1 MNQQG
6 LDQIQVDT
14 DNLYREESFTDLK
27 VASIRRLVPIKI
39 DGSDDD
45 SRPSIYTGSAHI
57 MSQMGPVPVST
68 QIEADSLEE
77 ALQKFPDAI
86 KEAIDRMIDE
96 AKEMQRQESSR
107 IVVPKTAPPGM
118 TGGGPAPGGGAA
130 PGGGNI
136 ILGS

>member
-1 MNQQG
+1 MDEQG
-6 LDQIQVDT
+6 LDQIQVDA

-27 VASIRRLVPIKI
+27 VASIRRLVPIKT
-39 DGSDDD
+39 DGTDDD

-57 MSQMGPVPVST
+57 MSQMGPVPVNT
-68 QIEADSLEE
+68 QIEADSLQD
-77 ALQKFPDAI
+77 ALKKFPDAI
-86 KEAIDRMIDE
+86 KVAIDKMIDE

-107 IVVPKTAPPGM
+107 IVVPKTAPPGLAGQ
-118 TGGGPAPGGGAA
+118 GGA

>member
-14 DNLYREESFTDLK
+14 ANLYREESFTDLK

-45 SRPSIYTGSAHI
+45 SRPAIYTGSAHI
-57 MSQMGPVPVST
+57 MSQMGPVPVNA
-68 QIEADSLEE
+68 QIEASSLLE
-77 ALQKFPDAI
+77 ALEKFPDAI
-86 KEAIDRMIDE
+86 KEGIDRMIEE
-96 AKEMQRQESSR
+96 AKDVQRQESSR
-107 IVVPKTAPPGM
+107 IVVP
-118 TGGGPAPGGGAA
+118 GAGTSGLG

>member
-1 MNQQG
+1 MNEQD

-27 VASIRRLVPIKI
+27 VATLRRLVPIKL
-39 DGSDDD
+39 DGSDDG
-45 SRPSIYTGSAHI
+45 SRIPIYSGSSHI
-57 MSQMGPVPVST
+57 MSQMGPVPVNT
-68 QIEADSLEE
+68 QIEANSLQE
-77 ALQKFPDAI
+77 ALKKFPDAI
-86 KEAIDRMIDE
+86 KEAIERMIEE

-107 IVVPKTAPPGM
+107 IVVPKTGPPGI
-118 TGGGPAPGGGAA
+118 GGGGA

>member
-1 MNQQG
+1 MNEQD

-27 VASIRRLVPIKI
+27 VATLRRLVPIKL
-39 DGSDDD
+39 DGSDDE
-45 SRPSIYTGSAHI
+45 SRIPIYSGSSHI
-57 MSQMGPVPVST
+57 MSQMGPVPVNT
-68 QIEADSLEE
+68 QIEANSLQE
-77 ALQKFPDAI
+77 ALKKFPDAI
-86 KEAIDRMIDE
+86 KEAIERMIEE

-107 IVVPKTAPPGM
+107 IVVPKTGPPGI
-118 TGGGPAPGGGAA
+118 GGGGA

>member
-14 DNLYREESFTDLK
+14 ANLYREESFTDLK

-45 SRPSIYTGSAHI
+45 SRPAIYTGSAHI
-57 MSQMGPVPVST
+57 MSQMGPVPVNA
-68 QIEADSLEE
+68 QIEASSLQE
-77 ALQKFPDAI
+77 ALEKFPDAI
-86 KEAIDRMIDE
+86 KEGIDRMVED
-96 AKEMQRQESSR
+96 AKELQRQESSR
-107 IVVPKTAPPGM
+107 IVVP
-118 TGGGPAPGGGAA
+118 GAGTSGLG

>member
-1 MNQQG
+1 MNEQQG

-27 VASIRRLVPIKI
+27 VASLRRLVPINI

-45 SRPSIYTGSAHI
+45 SRPAIYTGSAHI
-57 MSQMGPVPVST
+57 MSQMGPVPVNA
-68 QIEADSLEE
+68 QIEAGSLQE
-77 ALQKFPDAI
+77 ALEKFPDAI
-86 KEAIDRMIDE
+86 KEGIDRMIEE

-107 IVVPKTAPPGM
+107 IVVPKGAPPGM
-118 TGGGPAPGGGAA
+118 TGGGGAA

>member
-6 LDQIQVDT
+6 LDQIQIDT

-45 SRPSIYTGSAHI
+45 SRPAIYSGSAHI
-57 MSQMGPVPVST
+57 MSQMGPVPVNA
-68 QIEADSLEE
+68 QIEASSLQE
-77 ALQKFPDAI
+77 ALEKFPDAI
-86 KEAIDRMIDE
+86 KEGIDRMIEE

-107 IVVPKTAPPGM
+107 IVVPKTGPPGLA
-118 TGGGPAPGGGAA
+118 G

>member
-14 DNLYREESFTDLK
+14 ANLYREEPFTDLK

-45 SRPSIYTGSAHI
+45 SRPAIYTGSAHI
-57 MSQMGPVPVST
+57 MSQMGPVPVNA
-68 QIEADSLEE
+68 QIEASSLQE
-77 ALQKFPDAI
+77 ALEKFPDAI
-86 KEAIDRMIDE
+86 KEGIDRMIEE
-96 AKEMQRQESSR
+96 AKELQREESSR
-107 IVVPKTAPPGM
+107 IVVP
-118 TGGGPAPGGGAA
+118 GGGTSGLG

>member
-6 LDQIQVDT
+6 LDQITVDT

-27 VASIRRLVPIKI
+27 VASIRRMVPIKV

-45 SRPSIYTGSAHI
+45 SRPAIYTGSAHI

-68 QIEADSLEE
+68 QIEAASLEE

-86 KEAIDRMIDE
+86 KEAIDRMIEE

-107 IVVPKTAPPGM
+107 IVVPKTAPPGI
-118 TGGGPAPGGGAA
+118 GGPGPGGAA

>member
-14 DNLYREESFTDLK
+14 ANLYREESFTDLK

-45 SRPSIYTGSAHI
+45 SRPAIYTGSAHI
-57 MSQMGPVPVST
+57 MSQMGPVPVNA
-68 QIEADSLEE
+68 QIEASSLQE
-77 ALQKFPDAI
+77 ALEKFPDAI
-86 KEAIDRMIDE
+86 KEGIDRMIEE

-107 IVVPKTAPPGM
+107 IVVPGAESPGM
-118 TGGGPAPGGGAA
+118 AGGA

>member
-6 LDQIQVDT
+6 LDQIQIDT

-45 SRPSIYTGSAHI
+45 SRPAIYSGSAHI
-57 MSQMGPVPVST
+57 MSQMGPVPVNA
-68 QIEADSLEE
+68 QIEASSLQE
-77 ALQKFPDAI
+77 ALEKFPDAI
-86 KEAIDRMIDE
+86 KEGIDRMIEE
-96 AKEMQRQESSR
+96 AKEMQRQEASR
-107 IVVPKTAPPGM
+107 IVVPKTGPPGLA
-118 TGGGPAPGGGAA
+118 G

>member
-27 VASIRRLVPIKI
+27 VASIRKLVPIKV

-45 SRPSIYTGSAHI
+45 SRPAIFTGSAHI
-57 MSQMGPVPVST
+57 MSQMGPVPVNT
-68 QIEADSLEE
+68 QIEAASLEE

-86 KEAIDRMIDE
+86 KDAIDRMIEE
-96 AKEMQRQESSR
+96 AKEIQRQESSR

-118 TGGGPAPGGGAA
+118 AGPGAGPAPGGA

>member
-14 DNLYREESFTDLK
+14 ENMYREESFTDLK
-27 VASIRRLVPIKI
+27 VASIRRLIPIKT
-39 DGSDDD
+39 DGSEDD
-45 SRPSIYTGSAHI
+45 SRPTIYTGSAQI

-68 QIEADSLEE
+68 QIEAASLEE

-86 KEAIDRMIDE
+86 KDAIEKMIEE
-96 AKEMQRQESSR
+96 AKEIQRQESSR
-107 IVVPKTAPPGM
+107 IVVPKTGPPNI
-118 TGGGPAPGGGAA
+118 TGPGQAGGA

>member
-1 MNQQG
+1 MNEQQG

-27 VASIRRLVPIKI
+27 VASLRRLVPINI

-45 SRPSIYTGSAHI
+45 SRPAIYTGSAHI
-57 MSQMGPVPVST
+57 MSQMGPVPVNA
-68 QIEADSLEE
+68 QIEAGSLQE
-77 ALQKFPDAI
+77 ALEKFPDAI
-86 KEAIDRMIDE
+86 KEGIDRMIEE

-107 IVVPKTAPPGM
+107 IVVPKGAPPGM
-118 TGGGPAPGGGAA
+118 TGGGGAA

-136 ILGS
+136 ILGG

>member
-6 LDQIQVDT
+6 LDQITVDT

-39 DGSDDD
+39 DGTDDD
-45 SRPSIYTGSAHI
+45 SRPAIYTGSAHI

-68 QIEADSLEE
+68 QIEAASLQE
-77 ALQKFPDAI
+77 ALEKFPEAI
-86 KEAIDRMIDE
+86 KEAIDRMIEE

-118 TGGGPAPGGGAA
+118 GGPAPGAGGAA